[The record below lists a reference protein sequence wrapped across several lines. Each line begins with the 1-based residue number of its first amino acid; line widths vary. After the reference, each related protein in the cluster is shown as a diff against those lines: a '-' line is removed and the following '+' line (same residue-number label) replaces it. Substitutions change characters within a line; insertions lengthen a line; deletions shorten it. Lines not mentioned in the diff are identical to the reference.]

1 MRKYWGILSFMLL
14 TVLILIALPLLLRR
28 TPQPGEADAETT
40 TPPPANDDAAFYHVP
55 IEEGDAVYLRI
66 HASSLP
72 EDASISLS
80 DLRYVHVLHID
91 AEGKTREGELIV
103 NLAIAD
109 DIVEIFRELYKQKYP
124 IEKMRLVDDYD
135 ADDERSMSDNNT
147 SAFNYRLISGTNRLS
162 RHAQGLA
169 VDVNPLYNPYVKNDT
184 VLPADA
190 AVYAD
195 RTQDF
200 SYKIIEGDLCWTL
213 FTEHGFTW
221 GGSWNTLKDYQ
232 HFEYEAP

>member
-1 MRKYWGILSFMLL
+1 MKKLLGFLALVLLGVLML
-14 TVLILIALPLLLRR
+14 TFLPLLLRR
-28 TPQPGEADAETT
+28 ETPRIEASAETT
-40 TPPPANDDAAFYHVP
+40 TAPPADDEAAFYHVP

-72 EDASISLS
+72 DDATIALS
-80 DLRYVHVLHID
+80 ELRYVHVLHID
-91 AEGKTREGELIV
+91 AEGKKHEGELIV

-109 DIVEIFRELYKQKYP
+109 DVVEIFRELYKQAYP

-147 SAFNYRLISGTNRLS
+147 SAFNYRLISGTDRLS

-169 VDVNPLYNPYVKNDT
+169 IDVNPLYNPYVKNDMIQ
-184 VLPADA
+184 PAAA

-200 SYKIIEGDLCWTL
+200 PYKIIEGDLCWTL

-232 HFEYEAP
+232 HFEHDTP